1 MTDAQSSRFFHKKLR
16 EFAGKSGSDSQI
28 SIFEINSTWKAFQ
41 LTGKALSVTGRVLSE
56 KGEKVILKLRRL
68 GLFG

>member
-1 MTDAQSSRFFHKKLR
+1 MTDAQSSRFFHEKLR
-16 EFAGKSGSDSQI
+16 EFVGKAGSVSQI

-41 LTGKALSVTGRVLSE
+41 LTGKALSVTGRALPE